1 MTPLQKLMHG
11 KPPGVQGDIAE
22 AYRLG
27 RDAALAAVKTTAS
40 LPLEGCGD
48 HGCVVRRNEGGM
60 GTNGGCQCTDR
71 QLRRAIQIL
80 KARLDA
86 ADLEHK

>member
-1 MTPLQKLMHG
+1 MNPLKALMTG

-27 RDAALAAVKTTAS
+27 RDSVLTGLRTVAA

-48 HGCVVRRNEGGM
+48 HGCVVAVKPGGM
-60 GTNGGCQCTDR
+60 GTNGGCQCTER
-71 QLRRAIQIL
+71 QLRRAVQIL
-80 KARLDA
+80 KGKLDA
-86 ADLEHK
+86 RDMERP